1 MVDKNN
7 WLLQHCINTIC
18 CLNGEESFSW
28 IFLILKRKMVIDSG
42 GIAAMTK
49 FKF

>member
-7 WLLQHCINTIC
+7 WLQQHSNKTECS
-18 CLNGEESFSW
+18 LNGEESFSC

-42 GIAAMTK
+42 IPAMIK